1 MSYIEDTRNIDSFLE
16 NQSKSG
22 REIFKNTFK
31 QFGLFTEKSY
41 QKNPEIV
48 LEDVAKICRDQRN
61 NDKFYT
67 LMSQFAQWLL
77 QDHPDIVITMG
88 NKQSRY
94 QKTLKKKHP
103 NTVRHYVGI
112 LVLYFEDQFK
122 VETSRTILKKRINL
136 PKVEEEDPEPF
147 TKAQVRKLIDHASSD
162 RKVLYMTLKDSGMR
176 IGETCQLR
184 KSDFDTTGEIIK
196 INIKAKY
203 TKEKKAHSTFVTRE
217 TKPMLLQR
225 LESLEDNDLVFGT
238 NEDLDTAV
246 NNEEQCFYYLRDK
259 LGLTEKYNHNG
270 RYKKTLHSFRS
281 YCATQA
287 NKARDENWAHALL
300 GHKRYLQQYIRN
312 QEDYVQY
319 YAQTESHLMIYE
331 KITVVDSTQELENMK
346 EQMKILMKLYSSR
359 DRTKEEIAVLEKMLH

>member
-1 MSYIEDTRNIDSFLE
+1 MSYIEDVRNIDSFLE

-22 REIFKNTFK
+22 RVFFQTAHT
-31 QFGLFTEKSY
+31 QFNHFTKESWNKESD
-41 QKNPEIV
+41 IV
-48 LEDVAKICRDQRN
+48 LSDVAEYCKTERN

-77 QDHPDIVITMG
+77 QDHPDIVISMG

-103 NTVRHYVGI
+103 NTVRHYIGI
-112 LVLYFEDQFK
+112 MVLYFEDQFK
-122 VETSRTILKKRINL
+122 VETSRTILKKRLNL
-136 PKVEEEDPEPF
+136 PTVEEEDPQPF
-147 TKAQVRKLIDHASSD
+147 TKEEVRKVIDHASSD

-184 KSDFDTTGEIIK
+184 KSDFDTTGETIK

-238 NEDLDTAV
+238 NEDIDTAV
-246 NNEEQCFYYLRDK
+246 NNEEQAFYYLRDK
-259 LGLTEKYNHNG
+259 LGLTEKYTHNG

-287 NKARDENWAHALL
+287 SRALDDNWAHALL
-300 GHKRYLQQYIRN
+300 GHKQYLQQYIRN
-312 QEDYVQY
+312 QEDYVKFY
-319 YAQTESHLMIYE
+319 ERTEPRLMIYE
-331 KITVVDSTQELENMK
+331 KVTVVDSDARVQELENT
-346 EQMKILMKLYSSR
+346 MKIL
-359 DRTKEEIAVLEKMLH
+359 LEKLDRKELLTREIVELKSQL